1 MWVGT
6 MSNERPTLFT
16 GVPMTV
22 WYTVTDLQGARYCIG
37 TPVYM
42 SQNYSQAMAVFQGYV
57 PPLGDTGAD
66 KGEPYLKLCEFRVN
80 GDGWT
85 ETRVLYER
93 RRE

>member
-1 MWVGT
+1 
-6 MSNERPTLFT
+6 MSNEIPKLFT
-16 GVPMTV
+16 GAPTV
-22 WYTVTDLQGARYCIG
+22 VLYAVTDLQGSRYCIG

-42 SQNYSQAMAVFQGYV
+42 SQNYSQALAVFQGYM
-57 PPLGDTGAD
+57 PLLGDTGAD
-66 KGEPYLKLCEFRVN
+66 KGEPYVKLCEFRMG